1 MFTGIVTAIG
11 AIEVIEAMGTPTGV
25 VLTIAARAMPL
36 DDVAIGDSIAINGAC
51 MTVVGT
57 TPTHFRVEVSEE
69 SLSKTVGLDR
79 PGDVNLEKSLRM
91 SDFLGGHLVSGH
103 IDGVGIVVSFQPV
116 GTSTELVVRVSNSI
130 GRYLA
135 YKGSVAVNG
144 VSLTVNRVSDAD
156 RMSEFSVNL
165 ISHTLAVT
173 TLGTLR
179 PEQRVNLEVDMMAR
193 YAERIL
199 ATRSESR

>member
-1 MFTGIVTAIG
+1 MFTGIVAAIG
-11 AIEVIEAMGTPTGV
+11 AIEVIEATGIPTGV

-51 MTVVGT
+51 MTVVGR

-79 PGDVNLEKSLRM
+79 TGDVNLEKSLRM

-103 IDGVGIVVSFQPV
+103 VDGVGIVVSFQPV
-116 GTSTELVVRVSNSI
+116 GTSTELVVRAPISI
-130 GRYLA
+130 GQYLA

-165 ISHTLAVT
+165 ISHTLAAT

-179 PEQRVNLEVDMMAR
+179 PEQRVNLEVDMIAR

-199 ATRSESR
+199 ATRSDSP